1 MQEVPRLA
9 PTTETDWDPETR
21 GIVVAAGRLNV
32 FTTLAHHPKLLKR
45 WLVFAAH
52 ILGKSSL
59 PEREREILILRAGFR
74 CGSAYEF
81 GQHTVIGKRAGL
93 SDDEIRRLAREGT
106 AGWPEPDAELI
117 TAVDELL
124 EKKCL
129 GEKSWQTLCDRFT
142 TEQVMDLVFTVGQ
155 YTMLA
160 MALNSFGVQLEPGT
174 PGFPA

>member
-1 MQEVPRLA
+1 MASRVLYEVAKTLLLVGASPHGA
-9 PTTETDWDPETR
+9 
-21 GIVVAAGRLNV
+21 GI
-32 FTTLAHHPKLLKR
+32 
-45 WLVFAAH
+45 
-52 ILGKSSL
+52 L

-117 TAVDELL
+117 VAVDELL

-160 MALNSFGVQLEPGT
+160 MALNSFGVQLEPGA